1 MKRRVLMVYPEIPT
15 TYWSFRYALEYV
27 DYKSLMPPLGLL
39 TIASLLPDDYEV
51 KLVDMNV
58 KQLNRSD
65 IHDSDIVFISAMIVQ
80 KDSFHQVV
88 QWCNE
93 CNKPVAAGGPY
104 PTSSYSQIEG
114 VDYFILNE
122 GEITLPEF
130 IKDYECGCPQ
140 KLYMDA
146 TKPDIKETPVPRF
159 DLIDVYD
166 YGNMALQFSRGCPF
180 NCEFCDIIEMYGR
193 KPRTKTTEQFIHEM
207 DCVYETGY
215 RGPLFIVDDNFIGNK
230 RRVKE
235 LLRRIVV
242 WQREHD
248 YPFQLYTEA
257 SINLA
262 QDDELLNLMVACGF
276 SMVFL
281 GIETPDYKTLEHTQK
296 YQNVKAD
303 ILGSVKVIQEKGI
316 EVLGGF
322 ILGFDTDPEN
332 IFDLQIEFIQRA
344 GISIAMVGL
353 LIALPNTRLYRR
365 LQRENRLLG
374 DTSGNNTHE
383 LEINFIPRM
392 PKQKLLDGYKRIISE
407 IYSPVRYF
415 ERSMTMLKR
424 MPRRRFVSRPIAKG
438 DLKAFFRS
446 LVRQS
451 FSRYGGV
458 YLRFLIRA
466 LIYNRWN
473 FQLAVNLAIKGYHFF
488 KITDDIL
495 RADEFS
501 SMLVDA
507 VKSLEKRLVEFF
519 EGRTSMGVTELRNYV
534 IRIRGNLKKKYRRQS
549 ASMQQY
555 LYKRV
560 AKFESFTEQILELQ
574 EKMYRYTASGNSMF
588 LDFPREMKKY
598 VHNYN
603 WE

>member
-1 MKRRVLMVYPEIPT
+1 MKRKVLMVYPEIPT

-27 DYKSLMPPLGLL
+27 NYRSMMPPLGLL
-39 TIASLLPDDYEV
+39 TIASLLPDNYEV
-51 KLVDMNV
+51 KLIDMNV
-58 KQLNRSD
+58 KRLNRRD
-65 IHDSDIVFISAMIVQ
+65 IQDSDIVFISAMIIQ

-88 QWCNE
+88 KWCNE
-93 CNKPVAAGGPY
+93 CNKPVAAGGAY

-122 GEITLPEF
+122 GEITLPKF
-130 IKDYECGCPQ
+130 IKDYERGCPQ
-140 KLYMDA
+140 KLYRDV
-146 TKPDIKETPVPRF
+146 TKPDIGETPVPRF
-159 DLIDVYD
+159 DLIDVND

-180 NCEFCDIIEMYGR
+180 NCEFCDIIEMFGR
-193 KPRTKTTEQFIHEM
+193 KPRTKMPEQFIHEM
-207 DCVYETGY
+207 DCVYDTGY

-262 QDDELLNLMVACGF
+262 QDDALMDLMVVCGF

-281 GIETPDYKTLEHTQK
+281 GIETPDYKTLEHAQK
-296 YQNVKAD
+296 HQNARTD
-303 ILGSVKVIQEKGI
+303 IFESVKVIQERGI

-332 IFDLQIEFIQRA
+332 IFDLQIEFIQKA
-344 GISIAMVGL
+344 GIPLAMVGL
-353 LIALPNTRLYRR
+353 LVALPDTRLYRR

-374 DTSGNNTHE
+374 DTHGNNTHE
-383 LEINFIPRM
+383 LEMNFIPMM
-392 PKQKLLDGYKRIISE
+392 PKQRLLNGYKRIISE
-407 IYSPVRYF
+407 IYSPVKYF
-415 ERSMTMLKR
+415 DRSITLLKR
-424 MPRRRFVSRPIAKG
+424 MPKRRFVSRPISKR

-451 FSRYGGV
+451 FSRYGWE

-466 LIYNRWN
+466 LRYNRWN
-473 FQLAVNLAIKGYHFF
+473 FHLAVSLAIKGYHFF

-501 SMLVDA
+501 SMLIDT

-519 EGRTSMGVTELRNYV
+519 EGRTHMGVTELRNYV
-534 IRIRGNLKKKYRRQS
+534 IGIRGNLKKKYRRQS

-560 AKFESFTEQILELQ
+560 AKFESFTEQILKWQ
-574 EKMYRYTASGNSMF
+574 ERMYHYVASGNSML
-588 LDFPREMKKY
+588 LDLPREIKKY
-598 VHNYN
+598 IHNYN